1 MNGLLWLVLVIIL
14 TVSAVGYLV
23 RRSRLKARPSPP
35 PSADNSLDADD
46 IPRALS
52 DLLGSM
58 IGNVPVDVITKYQS
72 IHWLML
78 SMLPRMGQ
86 LEGTSEDLYILR
98 RTASDYLPTA
108 VRSYLSLA
116 LSDAA
121 EEQLPDGRTPH
132 QAVLEQLDL
141 IETRLRDIADALDR
155 NDLDRLLIHGRFLE
169 ARFGAKPILPP
180 PP

>member
-1 MNGLLWLVLVIIL
+1 MNGLIWLALLIVLTI
-14 TVSAVGYLV
+14 SAVGYLIV
-23 RRSRLKARPSPP
+23 RSRSKALPSPSPP
-35 PSADNSLDADD
+35 ADSSLDTED

-108 VRSYLSLA
+108 VRSYLSVA

-132 QAVLEQLDL
+132 QAVIEQLDL

-169 ARFGAKPILPP
+169 ARFGGKPILPP
-180 PP
+180 PA